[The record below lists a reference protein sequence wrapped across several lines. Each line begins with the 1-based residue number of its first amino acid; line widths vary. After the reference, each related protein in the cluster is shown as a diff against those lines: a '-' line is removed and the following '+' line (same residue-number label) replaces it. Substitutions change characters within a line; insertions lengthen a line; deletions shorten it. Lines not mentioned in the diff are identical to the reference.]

1 MRIAELSARTGV
13 PVPTIKYYIREGLV
27 PRGERTHANQ
37 ASYGDIHVR
46 RIKLVRALV
55 EIGGLSI
62 ATAAGVLNL
71 LDQPTV
77 NLDELLGRAV
87 SSIGQPPVDRDDEN
101 WQTAVKRVEQ
111 LAADRGWRVDED
123 GLGTQRV
130 TEVIAVM
137 LDVGHRELLD
147 LIDDYAEAAE
157 QIAQKDLALV
167 GGLREPQA
175 ILESAVV
182 GTVLGEALLGGL
194 RRMAHADASAKAFSE
209 RQEG

>member
-1 MRIAELSARTGV
+1 MRIAELSERTGV

-37 ASYGDIHVR
+37 AHYDETHVR
-46 RIKLVRALV
+46 RIRLVRALI

-62 ATAAGVLNL
+62 AEASQVLGL
-71 LDQPTV
+71 LDQPAV
-77 NLDELLGRAV
+77 DIDELLGRAV
-87 SSIGQPPVDRDDEN
+87 SSVGQPAADRDDEN
-101 WQTAVKRVEQ
+101 WRTAVERVQ
-111 LAADRGWRVDED
+111 KLARERGWRVDED
-123 GLGTQRV
+123 GVGTRRV

-137 LDVGHRELLD
+137 LDVGHEELLD

-157 QIAQKDLALV
+157 QIARKDLELI
-167 GGLREPQA
+167 GHLREPQA

-194 RRMAHADASAKAFSE
+194 RRMAHADASARAFSPS
-209 RQEG
+209 EGG